1 MVTKYSDKD
10 KKFNKA
16 KELSNTFSLRKYKT
30 SNYPEVT
37 NVVDHLFNEMVNV
50 YRLSL
55 TRPSSIK
62 NLNHHIE
69 FFVLNLY
76 KAYCIDPT
84 KVIPYS
90 RDRSAYSGKKPRY
103 KNKFGLSFRYSV
115 EGIKT
120 GGKPVVTFLEK
131 QGYIVNFNFQHDK
144 ANPNNSYQNRRL
156 ESMGL
161 SQLSASGYTFTN
173 CS

>member
-76 KAYCIDPT
+76 NETMKLRVSLPGWKMVLFFCPKNITTNPERRYPNELYRSGL
-84 KVIPYS
+84 PYI
-90 RDRSAYSGKKPRY
+90 
-103 KNKFGLSFRYSV
+103 KF
-115 EGIKT
+115 
-120 GGKPVVTFLEK
+120 
-131 QGYIVNFNFQHDK
+131 
-144 ANPNNSYQNRRL
+144 RL
-156 ESMGL
+156 CRG
-161 SQLSASGYTFTN
+161 
-173 CS
+173 